1 MMKKSLILLAVLLGT
16 VGLAQAE
23 KINDYDNVRIKE
35 QGTITRQTT
44 TQTDNMPAQVTTSTQ
59 AVERKVS
66 VDPAPN
72 FTIDGQPAYEIK
84 EEVTTTP
91 VEVSTE
97 IIPQ

>member
-1 MMKKSLILLAVLLGT
+1 MKKSLILLGVLVGS

-23 KINDYDNVRIKE
+23 GISQYANVRITE

-44 TQTDNMPAQVTTSTQ
+44 TQTNNMPAQVTTSSQ
-59 AVERKVS
+59 EIERKVS

-84 EEVTTTP
+84 EEVTTSP

-97 IIPQ
+97 IIAE

>member
-1 MMKKSLILLAVLLGT
+1 MKKSLILLAVLLGT
-16 VGLAQAE
+16 VGLAHAE

>member
-1 MMKKSLILLAVLLGT
+1 MKKSLILLAVLLGT

-44 TQTDNMPAQVTTSTQ
+44 VQTDNMPAQVTTSTQ

-84 EEVTTTP
+84 EEVTTSP

>member
-1 MMKKSLILLAVLLGT
+1 MKKSLILLAVLLGT

-44 TQTDNMPAQVTTSTQ
+44 TQTNNMPAQVTTSTQ

-84 EEVTTTP
+84 EEVTTSP

>member
-1 MMKKSLILLAVLLGT
+1 MKKSLILLAVLLGT

-84 EEVTTTP
+84 EEVTTSP

>member
-1 MMKKSLILLAVLLGT
+1 MKKSLFLFGVLLAS

-23 KINDYDNVRIKE
+23 GINQYDNVRIKE

-44 TQTDNMPAQVTTSTQ
+44 VQTDNMPAQVTTSSQ
-59 AVERKVS
+59 AVERKAI

-84 EEVTTTP
+84 EEVTTSP

-97 IIPQ
+97 IIAE

>member
-1 MMKKSLILLAVLLGT
+1 MKKSLFLLGVLLAS

-23 KINDYDNVRIKE
+23 GINQYDNVRIKE
-35 QGTITRQTT
+35 QGTITRQITS
-44 TQTDNMPAQVTTSTQ
+44 QTNNMPAQVTTSSQ
-59 AVERKVS
+59 EVERKVS

-84 EEVTTTP
+84 EEVTTSP

-97 IIPQ
+97 IIAE

>member
-1 MMKKSLILLAVLLGT
+1 MKKSLILFAVLLGT

-44 TQTDNMPAQVTTSTQ
+44 VQTDNMPAQVTTSTQ

-84 EEVTTTP
+84 EEVTTSP

>member
-1 MMKKSLILLAVLLGT
+1 MKKSLFLFGVLLAS

-23 KINDYDNVRIKE
+23 GINQYDNVRIKE

-44 TQTDNMPAQVTTSTQ
+44 TQTNNMPAQVTTSTQ

-84 EEVTTTP
+84 EEVTTSP

>member
-1 MMKKSLILLAVLLGT
+1 MKKSLILLAVLLGT

-59 AVERKVS
+59 AVERKIS

-84 EEVTTTP
+84 EEVTTSP

>member
-1 MMKKSLILLAVLLGT
+1 MKKSLILLAALLGT

-44 TQTDNMPAQVTTSTQ
+44 TQTNNMPAQVTTSTQ

>member
-1 MMKKSLILLAVLLGT
+1 MKKSLILLAVLLGT

-44 TQTDNMPAQVTTSTQ
+44 NQTDNMPAQVTTSTQ
-59 AVERKVS
+59 AVERKIS
-66 VDPAPN
+66 VDPAPHR
-72 FTIDGQPAYEIK
+72 TINDKPAYEIK
-84 EEVTTTP
+84 EEVTTSP

>member
-1 MMKKSLILLAVLLGT
+1 MKKSLILLAVLLGT

-84 EEVTTTP
+84 EEVTTSP
-91 VEVSTE
+91 VEVNTE

>member
-1 MMKKSLILLAVLLGT
+1 MKKSLFLFGVLLAS

-23 KINDYDNVRIKE
+23 GINQYDNVRIKD

-44 TQTDNMPAQVTTSTQ
+44 VQTDNMPAQVTTSSQ

-84 EEVTTTP
+84 EEVTTSP

-97 IIPQ
+97 IIAE

>member
-1 MMKKSLILLAVLLGT
+1 MKKSLILLAVLLGT

-23 KINDYDNVRIKE
+23 KINNYDNVRIKE

-84 EEVTTTP
+84 EEVTTSP

>member
-1 MMKKSLILLAVLLGT
+1 MKKSLFLLAVLLGT

-84 EEVTTTP
+84 EEVTTSP

>member
-1 MMKKSLILLAVLLGT
+1 MKKSLFLLGVLLASVD
-16 VGLAQAE
+16 LAQAE
-23 KINDYDNVRIKE
+23 GINQYDNVRIKE

-44 TQTDNMPAQVTTSTQ
+44 VQTDNMPAQVTTSSQ

-72 FTIDGQPAYEIK
+72 FPIDGQPAYEIK
-84 EEVTTTP
+84 EEVTTSP

-97 IIPQ
+97 IIAE

>member
-1 MMKKSLILLAVLLGT
+1 
-16 VGLAQAE
+16 
-23 KINDYDNVRIKE
+23 
-35 QGTITRQTT
+35 
-44 TQTDNMPAQVTTSTQ
+44 MPAQVTTSSQ

-84 EEVTTTP
+84 EEVTTSP

-97 IIPQ
+97 IIAE

>member
-1 MMKKSLILLAVLLGT
+1 MKKSLILLAVLLGT

-84 EEVTTTP
+84 EEVTTSP

-97 IIPQ
+97 IITE

>member
-1 MMKKSLILLAVLLGT
+1 MKKSLILLAVLLGT

-23 KINDYDNVRIKE
+23 KINEYDNVRIKE

>member
-1 MMKKSLILLAVLLGT
+1 MKKSLFLFGVLLAS

-23 KINDYDNVRIKE
+23 GINQYDNVRIKE

-44 TQTDNMPAQVTTSTQ
+44 VQTDNMPAQVTTSSQ
-59 AVERKVS
+59 EIERKVS

-84 EEVTTTP
+84 EEVTTSP

-97 IIPQ
+97 IIAE

>member
-84 EEVTTTP
+84 EEVTTSP

>member
-1 MMKKSLILLAVLLGT
+1 MKKSLILLAVLLGT

-97 IIPQ
+97 IIAE

>member
-1 MMKKSLILLAVLLGT
+1 MKKSLFLLGVLLAS

-23 KINDYDNVRIKE
+23 GINQYDNVRIKE

-44 TQTDNMPAQVTTSTQ
+44 VQSDNMPAQVTTSSQ

-84 EEVTTTP
+84 EEVTTSP

-97 IIPQ
+97 IIAE

>member
-1 MMKKSLILLAVLLGT
+1 MKKSLFLFGVLLAS

-23 KINDYDNVRIKE
+23 GINHYDNVRIKE

-44 TQTDNMPAQVTTSTQ
+44 VQTDNMPAQVTTSSQ

-84 EEVTTTP
+84 EEVTTSP

-97 IIPQ
+97 IIAE

>member
-1 MMKKSLILLAVLLGT
+1 MKKSLFLFGVLLAS

-23 KINDYDNVRIKE
+23 GINKYDNVRIKE

-44 TQTDNMPAQVTTSTQ
+44 VQTDNMPAQVTTSSQ

-84 EEVTTTP
+84 EEVTTSP

-97 IIPQ
+97 IITE

>member
-1 MMKKSLILLAVLLGT
+1 MKKSLILLAVLLGT

-44 TQTDNMPAQVTTSTQ
+44 TQTNNMPAQVTTSTQ

>member
-1 MMKKSLILLAVLLGT
+1 MKKSLFLFGVLLAS

-23 KINDYDNVRIKE
+23 GINQYDNVRIKE

-44 TQTDNMPAQVTTSTQ
+44 VQTDNMPAQVTTTSQ

-84 EEVTTTP
+84 EEVTTSP

-97 IIPQ
+97 IIAE

>member
-1 MMKKSLILLAVLLGT
+1 MKKSLILLAVLLGT
-16 VGLAQAE
+16 VSLAQAE

>member
-1 MMKKSLILLAVLLGT
+1 MKKSLILLAVLLGT

-59 AVERKVS
+59 AVERKIS
-66 VDPAPN
+66 VDLAAN

-84 EEVTTTP
+84 EEVTTSP

>member
-1 MMKKSLILLAVLLGT
+1 MKKSLFLLGVLLAF

-23 KINDYDNVRIKE
+23 GINQYDNVRIKE

-44 TQTDNMPAQVTTSTQ
+44 VQTDNMPAQVTTSSQ

-84 EEVTTTP
+84 EEVTTSP

-97 IIPQ
+97 IIAE

>member
-1 MMKKSLILLAVLLGT
+1 MKKSLILLAALLGT

-23 KINDYDNVRIKE
+23 KINNYDNVRIKE

>member
-1 MMKKSLILLAVLLGT
+1 MKKSLILLAVLLGT

-44 TQTDNMPAQVTTSTQ
+44 TQTDNMPAQVSTSTQ
-59 AVERKVS
+59 AVERKIS

-84 EEVTTTP
+84 EEVTTSP

>member
-1 MMKKSLILLAVLLGT
+1 MKKSLFLFGVLLAS

-23 KINDYDNVRIKE
+23 GINKYDNVRIKE

-44 TQTDNMPAQVTTSTQ
+44 VQTDNMPAQVTTSSQ

-84 EEVTTTP
+84 EEVTTSP

-97 IIPQ
+97 IIAE

>member
-1 MMKKSLILLAVLLGT
+1 MKKSLFLLGVLLAS

-23 KINDYDNVRIKE
+23 GINKYDNVRIKE

-44 TQTDNMPAQVTTSTQ
+44 VQTDNMPAQVTTSSQ

-84 EEVTTTP
+84 EEVTTSP

-97 IIPQ
+97 IIAE

>member
-1 MMKKSLILLAVLLGT
+1 MKKSLILLAVLLGT

-23 KINDYDNVRIKE
+23 KINDYVNVRIKE

-84 EEVTTTP
+84 EEVTTSP